1 LRLRDNRFMRDL
13 HRCAD
18 PDRGAIEM
26 AEPPPSV
33 AEQFETDS
41 VASSKRTS
49 A

>member
-1 LRLRDNRFMRDL
+1 
-13 HRCAD
+13 
-18 PDRGAIEM
+18 IEG

-41 VASSKRTS
+41 VASSNRTS